1 MQRSTLIGFAAGAVF
16 GAALTGVAYQLAG
29 SPETT
34 SEVSDD
40 SQVGLSSNA
49 SPDAPVVSDSS
60 TPSLR
65 GAPIDENDRGGQG
78 LGAEA
83 YSDSMD
89 SPEIQSSYPA
99 ITSDSALRTDG
110 ATNTV
115 DGSTPDDDVT
125 REELPISDAHL
136 ALLKGPDGTNKRSI
150 RADMEREG
158 TDYEWAYF
166 TEQAITQFIA
176 SHAKAGMFTIHSV
189 ICRST
194 ICEIQVVGFD
204 ESTGSSWS
212 EILYDMKSAPWYV
225 FGQVGTSAAQYEGQ
239 WAMVTHMKRLPQD
252 TP

>member
-1 MQRSTLIGFAAGAVF
+1 MQRSTLIGFAAGTVF
-16 GAALTGVAYQLAG
+16 GAALTGVVYQLAG

-34 SEVSDD
+34 P
-40 SQVGLSSNA
+40 QVGRQSQA
-49 SPDAPVVSDSS
+49 SLPSDATPNVPVVSDSS

-65 GAPIDENDRGGQG
+65 SAPVVESGRGSQG
-78 LGAEA
+78 VSAEA
-83 YSDSMD
+83 YPDNLE
-89 SPEIQSSYPA
+89 SPEIRSGYPA
-99 ITSDSALRTDG
+99 ATTDSQARTNN
-110 ATNTV
+110 ATDTADV
-115 DGSTPDDDVT
+115 STPDDDVT

-150 RADMEREG
+150 RADMEKES

-166 TEQAITQFIA
+166 TEQAISQFIA
-176 SHAKAGMFTIHSV
+176 SHAKAGMFTVYSV

-212 EILYDMKSAPWYV
+212 EILYDMKSEPWYV
-225 FGQVGTSAAQYEGQ
+225 FGGVGTSAADYEGQ
-239 WAMVTHMKRLPQD
+239 WAMVTHMKRLPQE